1 MVTAPAPFPFAS
13 RQPAV
18 AGAAG
23 ERQVRFRLTRLG
35 LLDLAKY
42 GALVGVVIAIVTVIV
57 AYIGWTSFDHAGG
70 LQSLDATI
78 SGGSASSTLGS
89 VTKIVSTGSVMALA
103 LVIAALQFVGS
114 IVLAVIGGL
123 FYNAAARLTGGLF
136 VGFSSVRRS

>member
-1 MVTAPAPFPFAS
+1 MATAPAPFPFAG

-18 AGAAG
+18 AGSTL

-42 GALVGVVIAIVTVIV
+42 GALVGVVIAILTVIGV
-57 AYIGWTSFDHAGG
+57 YIGWTSFDQAGG
-70 LQSLDATI
+70 LQGLDATI
-78 SGGSASSTLGS
+78 SGGSSSSSFGS
-89 VTKIVSTGSVMALA
+89 VTKVVNTGSVMALA
-103 LVIAALQFVGS
+103 LVVAALQFVGS